1 MPHQWEPFNGDHY
14 LAELF
19 LKYRD
24 KYQITDV
31 VEGGTCLGSS
41 AFWFFQAF
49 QNTYTIEIN
58 ADFYQI
64 ANERFNEAIDVE
76 NAVHYLEPIFGS
88 TISELRYA
96 LDQTNGIPFVFLDS
110 HWGPNN
116 PLLKELEI
124 IRDAGSKPV
133 IAIHDFKNPDHP
145 EMGYDTY
152 GDIVYEWDYIKN
164 HIEAIYGP
172 DGYEV
177 EYNQQATEVNRGCI
191 IISPK

>member
-1 MPHQWEPFNGDHY
+1 M
-14 LAELF
+14 
-19 LKYRD
+19 
-24 KYQITDV
+24 
-31 VEGGTCLGSS
+31 GSS
-41 AFWFFQAF
+41 TIWFFQHF
-49 QNTYTIEIN
+49 ENTVTIEISQ
-58 ADFYQI
+58 DFYTI
-64 ANERFNEAIDVE
+64 ACERFNDVIPVE
-76 NAVHYLEPIFGS
+76 DHPSYLEPILGS
-88 TISELRYA
+88 TVDHLGEAIDRCHG
-96 LDQTNGIPFVFLDS
+96 TPFIFLDS
-110 HWGPNN
+110 HWGPHN
-116 PLLKELEI
+116 PLLEELEI
-124 IRDAGSKPV
+124 IEKSGVKPV